1 MSSELS
7 SMADTGSVKRSTR
20 LAIEQVI
27 QRCRPEGMSSRW
39 QDLAQTKGWQISW
52 VEDME
57 QELEVEWWHIPSFPR
72 ESIPDSPTS
81 SQRKA

>member
-7 SMADTGSVKRSTR
+7 SMADRKREK
-20 LAIEQVI
+20 IY
-27 QRCRPEGMSSRW
+27 

-57 QELEVEWWHIPSFPR
+57 QELEARAEGPEKTR
-72 ESIPDSPTS
+72 EEFDGILERIASGDQAANQAAEQEAEAPAQLS
-81 SQRKA
+81 